1 MLVIRTEKLSVT
13 GNINFIIH
21 TNPVNTTTNIIENSI
36 QETQIQQSK
45 ILAIKPTLSAQAQS
59 VNHRH
64 LITSSNVIS
73 NSVDNMLDVSSSPD
87 VY

>member
-1 MLVIRTEKLSVT
+1 MYLNTDDFVLS
-13 GNINFIIH
+13 I
-21 TNPVNTTTNIIENSI
+21 SY
-36 QETQIQQSK
+36 IQQSK

-59 VNHRH
+59 VNHRQ

-87 VY
+87 VHYPLHSISPSEYLTP